1 MHFFGDKATLGM
13 GWLVGFV
20 QMEFFGTYIR
30 LNISGKMIPL
40 RTKFNYSRGL
50 NEIKR

>member
-20 QMEFFGTYIR
+20 QMEFFWYLR

-40 RTKFNYSRGL
+40 HSSIIV
-50 NEIKR
+50 EV